1 MSWKKPILL
10 LSGTAVAAAKRGFSV
25 SQRILKLRQGSL
37 FLNDKGNNSDDHH
50 IFEHILVI

>member
-25 SQRILKLRQGSL
+25 SQRILKLRQGFL

-50 IFEHILVI
+50 IFEHILVV